1 MNFTALTATVQP
13 NLDVNYIGMDV
24 HSDNVVVC
32 VRRNTI
38 NSSGQ
43 LVGKTIKTKKVV
55 IKSSQEPLVE
65 LLSKYADGQQHIMTA
80 ESTFNWY
87 WLADIAEDRGWNFRL
102 ADPCTVSQANIKA
115 ANDETDAEYLADRL
129 RTGSLKSTCVLP
141 RKLRGV
147 RDLMRHRL
155 RVMQEVSDKKVRLSN
170 LYHNHCAH
178 PMHGKLLTALQDA
191 YDEIS
196 VDAVLESGICK
207 NGSELIIGDLLTGL
221 REAEARLAKIEAAVY
236 ERIDE
241 VDEYKAE
248 RLLLKTSMKGCGDVL
263 SAIIVTEI
271 GDISRFRTMGDF
283 VSYCRLAPTSKLSN
297 GKSKGQGNAKN
308 GNAYLS
314 WALTELATLMA
325 RFNEPIRRYLE
336 RKQDKTGL
344 RVVAVRALAAK
355 LARCVYQVLRKNESF
370 DLALAFGGK
379 PTRAPT
385 ALAEKPAAEVVQSPQ
400 EPEVPPITT
409 APEPHLQAPLSEAP
423 IVVKEP
429 SPVKAKRGARKKAV
443 SPASSAPAVTAEGRQ
458 TARKADRV
466 KARCALT
473 ATPPSCAGTSCVK
486 SRRE

>member
-1 MNFTALTATVQP
+1 MNSIVLTANVQP

-55 IKSSQEPLVE
+55 IKNSQEPLVE
-65 LLSKYADGQQHIMTA
+65 LLSKYADGRQHIMTA

-87 WLADIAEDRGWNFRL
+87 WLADIAEDHGWNFRL

-129 RTGSLKSTCVLP
+129 RTGSLKSTSVLP
-141 RKLRGV
+141 RQLRGV

-178 PMHGKLLTALQDA
+178 PMHGKLLAALQDA
-191 YDEIS
+191 YDEINI
-196 VDAVLESGICK
+196 DAVLESGICN

-221 REAEARLAKIEAAVY
+221 REAETRLAKIEAAVY
-236 ERIDE
+236 ARIDE
-241 VDEYKAE
+241 VDSYKAE
-248 RLLLKTSMKGCGDVL
+248 RMLLKASMKGCGDVL

-325 RFNEPIRRYLE
+325 RFNEPTRRYLE
-336 RKQDKTGL
+336 RKQEKTGL

-355 LARCVYQVLRKNESF
+355 LVHRS
-370 DLALAFGGK
+370 
-379 PTRAPT
+379 
-385 ALAEKPAAEVVQSPQ
+385 
-400 EPEVPPITT
+400 
-409 APEPHLQAPLSEAP
+409 
-423 IVVKEP
+423 
-429 SPVKAKRGARKKAV
+429 
-443 SPASSAPAVTAEGRQ
+443 
-458 TARKADRV
+458 
-466 KARCALT
+466 
-473 ATPPSCAGTSCVK
+473 
-486 SRRE
+486 

>member
-1 MNFTALTATVQP
+1 MNSIVLTANVQP

-55 IKSSQEPLVE
+55 IKNSQEPLVE

-87 WLADIAEDRGWNFRL
+87 WLADIAEDHGWNFRL

-129 RTGSLKSTCVLP
+129 RTGSLKSTSVLP

-191 YDEIS
+191 YAEIS
-196 VDAVLESGICK
+196 VDAVLESGICN

-241 VDEYKAE
+241 VDEYRAE
-248 RLLLKTSMKGCGDVL
+248 RMLLKTSMKGCGDVL

-314 WALTELATLMA
+314 WALTEQATLMA

-355 LARCVYQVLRKNESF
+355 LARCIYQVLRKNESF

-379 PTRAPT
+379 PTRVPT
-385 ALAEKPAAEVVQSPQ
+385 AIAEKPAAEVVQSPQ

-429 SPVKAKRGARKKAV
+429 SPVKTKRGARKKAV

>member
-1 MNFTALTATVQP
+1 MNSTALTATVQP

-87 WLADIAEDRGWNFRL
+87 WLADIAEDHGWNFRL

-115 ANDETDAEYLADRL
+115 TNDETDAEYLADRL
-129 RTGSLKSTCVLP
+129 RTGSLKSTSVLP

-155 RVMQEVSDKKVRLSN
+155 RVMQEVSEKKVRLSN

-196 VDAVLESGICK
+196 VDAVLESGICN

-248 RLLLKTSMKGCGDVL
+248 RLLLKTSMKSCGDVL

-370 DLALAFGGK
+370 DLALAFDGK

-385 ALAEKPAAEVVQSPQ
+385 AIAEKPATEVVQSPQ
-400 EPEVPPITT
+400 EPEVPPITA
-409 APEPHLQAPLSEAP
+409 APEPRLQVPLTEAP

-443 SPASSAPAVTAEGRQ
+443 SPASPAPAVNAEGRQ

>member
-1 MNFTALTATVQP
+1 MNSIVLTANVQP

-38 NSSGQ
+38 NSSSQ

-55 IKSSQEPLVE
+55 IKNSQEPLVE

-87 WLADIAEDRGWNFRL
+87 WLADIAEDHGWNFRL

-129 RTGSLKSTCVLP
+129 RTGSLKSTSVLP
-141 RKLRGV
+141 RQLRGV

-178 PMHGKLLTALQDA
+178 PMHGKLLAALQDA
-191 YDEIS
+191 YDEINI
-196 VDAVLESGICK
+196 DAVLESGICN

-221 REAEARLAKIEAAVY
+221 REAETRLAKIEAAVY
-236 ERIDE
+236 ARIDE
-241 VDEYKAE
+241 IDSYKAE
-248 RLLLKTSMKGCGDVL
+248 RMLLKTSMKGCGDVL

-336 RKQDKTGL
+336 RKQEKTGL

-355 LARCVYQVLRKNESF
+355 LARCVYQVLQKKESF
-370 DLALAFGGK
+370 DLGLAFGSK
-379 PTRAPT
+379 PTHGQMT
-385 ALAEKPAAEVVQSPQ
+385 AAAEAAQTP
-400 EPEVPPITT
+400 
-409 APEPHLQAPLSEAP
+409 PEPALPPVPAVAGEHHCPAEESDAP

-429 SPVKAKRGARKKAV
+429 VPVKSKRSTRKKAV
-443 SPASSAPAVTAEGRQ
+443 SAASSEPAVAAEGRQ
-458 TARKADRV
+458 TVRKADRV